1 MDARVEPGWYYAGE
15 GLLRFRDEH
24 GWTSDVLLAED
35 IRGLEWPPP
44 PPERPAGTVA
54 GTAADDEPATGAVPR
69 SGVEASPAEGGRGIR
84 RRLRRQAAGRHSG
97 SHRASA

>member
-1 MDARVEPGWYYAGE
+1 MDARVEPGWYYAGD

-24 GWTSDVLLAED
+24 GWTSNVLLAED

-44 PPERPAGTVA
+44 PPERTAGPVTD
-54 GTAADDEPATGAVPR
+54 GEPAADATRRRGA
-69 SGVEASPAEGGRGIR
+69 EAPPAEAGWGIR
-84 RRLRRQAAGRHSG
+84 RRLRRRAAGRHAG